1 MNNSDAKANKKKK
14 LIIKISAAAA
24 ICIALAVF
32 LTLSFQPQPL
42 FKDKTFEFVD
52 IDMYG
57 VDGLLLINQ
66 EEVFNVF
73 ENVQTQL
80 TLDDA
85 NGGSFLLSEYPILV
99 SVKQVH
105 KLPVYIMMGEKDSY
119 IVVAGLKSYL
129 IGGPELYKKVKE
141 IADKA
146 EIVKEIRTPNYSAK
160 YE

>member
-1 MNNSDAKANKKKK
+1 MDNTDAKANKKRK
-14 LIIKISAAAA
+14 LIIKISAAAV

-42 FKDKTFEFVD
+42 FKDKAFLTIDIRLEKGIPEINEEEIFEIFKD
-52 IDMYG
+52 
-57 VDGLLLINQ
+57 
-66 EEVFNVF
+66 
-73 ENVQTQL
+73 VQTQL

-85 NGGSFLLSEYPILV
+85 NAGRYLLSEYPIA
-99 SVKQVH
+99 VH
-105 KLPVYIMMGEKDSY
+105 VHQMGGKCTEIIMGEKDSY

-129 IGGPELYKKVKE
+129 IDGPELYKKVKE

-146 EIVKEIRTPNYSAK
+146 EIVKEIKTPNYSAK

>member
-42 FKDKTFEFVD
+42 FKEKSFEYMD
-52 IDMYG
+52 INFNDDYPAP
-57 VDGLLLINQ
+57 VK
-66 EEVFNVF
+66 EEIFDILKDA
-73 ENVQTQL
+73 QTQL

-85 NGGSFLLSEYPILV
+85 NAGRHLLSEYPITITFV
-99 SVKQVH
+99 QTKGKCTH
-105 KLPVYIMMGEKDSY
+105 IIMGEKDSY

-129 IGGPELYKKVKE
+129 IGGPELYKRVKK
-141 IADKA
+141 ITDKC
-146 EIVKEIRTPNYSAK
+146 EMMPKTE
-160 YE
+160 